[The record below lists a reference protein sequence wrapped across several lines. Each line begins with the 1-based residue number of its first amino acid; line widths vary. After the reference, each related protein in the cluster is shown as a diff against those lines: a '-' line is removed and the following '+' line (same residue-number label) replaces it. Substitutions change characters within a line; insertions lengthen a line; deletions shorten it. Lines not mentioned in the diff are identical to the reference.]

1 MFAFICAM
9 KNPLSIALFVF
20 ASYIGVSSIVPP
32 KIDTHDIHVQIKK
45 LMLDDRSLRFNER
58 FFKSIVFLNDS
69 VAYYNPDGTLHL
81 FQINFDSTTHV
92 TLLRDATY
100 NGHNFN
106 RNLFIH
112 NQNLYSFGGS
122 GLFNANIRLIK
133 FDFLIKEWY
142 LIEIKALP
150 INVNDVIN
158 SWLDENEL
166 HVLYRLNEAEPTYSY
181 GIINMIDLTFRE
193 VSRLHNALSHPMNF
207 GDLSMI
213 STSEHFNIIRFTIEN
228 TCHYRLFNTKTGDF
242 MGTSFYQNLPCING
256 FSMVYT
262 QDSML
267 FYRDETGLVDS
278 LHLNKTTI
286 YNASNFLD
294 AYTSEQK
301 SENSLIRF
309 VLFFTGL
316 ACLGGIIFYIKRRH
330 APKNQQID
338 PFDSTI
344 LRFIEERGKTVS
356 RDELDI
362 LLGISHLSSD
372 TIKSNR
378 SVMIKKINED
388 GRVTIE
394 RTRNEKDKRFYD
406 YSIQ

>member
-1 MFAFICAM
+1 M
-9 KNPLSIALFVF
+9 KHLFSITLFVF
-20 ASYIGVSSIVPP
+20 VSFMGVSSIVPP

-45 LMLDDRSLRFNER
+45 LMRDDRSLRFDEG
-58 FFKSIVFLNDS
+58 FFRSFVFLNDS
-69 VAYYNPDGTLHL
+69 VAYYNPNGTLHL
-81 FQINFDSTTHV
+81 FQINFDSTAHV

-112 NQNLYSFGGS
+112 DQNLYSFGGS
-122 GLFNANIRLIK
+122 GLFNSNIQLIK
-133 FDFLIKEWY
+133 FNFQIKEWY
-142 LIEIKALP
+142 LTEIKELP
-150 INVNDVIN
+150 INVSHVIN

-193 VSRLHNALSHPMNF
+193 VSRLRNTHSHNLNF

-213 STSEHFNIIRFTIEN
+213 FKSEHFNIISFTTEKA
-228 TCHYRLFNTKTGDF
+228 CHYRLFNTKTGDF
-242 MGTSFYQNLPCING
+242 IGTSFYQNLPCVDG

-267 FYRDETGLVDS
+267 FYRDESGLVDS
-278 LHLNKTTI
+278 LHLNKTTL
-286 YNASNFLD
+286 YSASNFID

-301 SENSLIRF
+301 SESSTLRL
-309 VLFFTGL
+309 VMFFLGL
-316 ACLGGIIFYIKRRH
+316 ACLGGIIFYMKRQN
-330 APKNQQID
+330 KSKTQQAD

-362 LLGISHLSSD
+362 LLGINHLSSD